1 MSQTKKYIKRSILDR
16 RTNKDRRTLNLGPL
30 FPGKEQRI
38 TRNRRQRFEDR
49 LGWQQLTRLRAVK
62 SGNTPADLRIA
73 AGHTGEGSLTPSR
86 SASSPMPEARGS

>member
-38 TRNRRQRFEDR
+38 TINRRQRFEDR
-49 LGWQQLTRLRAVK
+49 FGWQPLSLLGSFPNAFKEIFVTKDSPNRNERRA
-62 SGNTPADLRIA
+62 
-73 AGHTGEGSLTPSR
+73 
-86 SASSPMPEARGS
+86 

>member
-49 LGWQQLTRLRAVK
+49 SGWQPLSRLSSFPNTFEETFVTKDSHNRNERRA
-62 SGNTPADLRIA
+62 
-73 AGHTGEGSLTPSR
+73 
-86 SASSPMPEARGS
+86 